1 MRMKFDP
8 SVYLVIGKDFTGG
21 RDLVEL
27 VVEAVQGGVT
37 MVQLRE
43 KEANACEF
51 LDLARALK
59 QALASKSVP
68 LLINDNVEIA
78 RAIAADGV
86 HLGQTDLPYA
96 EARRLLGPNACIG
109 LSIETREQALQ
120 AEVLDVDYLGVSPVF
135 PSASKSDTATPWGL
149 DGLNWL
155 RAHTRHPLIGI
166 GGITAENAASVIRAG
181 AHGVAVISAIASAPS
196 PRQAAQSLQCAV
208 HSAFCNPNSDA
219 REIPQSQT

>member
-21 RDLVEL
+21 RNLIEL

-59 QALASKSVP
+59 QALVSTGVP

-86 HLGQTDLPYA
+86 HIGQSDLPYA
-96 EARRLLGPNACIG
+96 EARRLLGPDACIG

-120 AEVLDVDYLGVSPVF
+120 AEALDVDYLGVSPVF

-149 DGLNWL
+149 EGLHWL
-155 RAHTRHPLIGI
+155 CAHTRHPLIGI
-166 GGITAENAASVIRAG
+166 GGITEENVASVIRAG
-181 AHGVAVISAIASAPS
+181 AHGVAVISAIASASS
-196 PRQAAQSLQCAV
+196 PRQAAQSLQRSV
-208 HSAFCNPNSDA
+208 RSVLCNPSSDA
-219 REIPQSQT
+219 GQIPKS